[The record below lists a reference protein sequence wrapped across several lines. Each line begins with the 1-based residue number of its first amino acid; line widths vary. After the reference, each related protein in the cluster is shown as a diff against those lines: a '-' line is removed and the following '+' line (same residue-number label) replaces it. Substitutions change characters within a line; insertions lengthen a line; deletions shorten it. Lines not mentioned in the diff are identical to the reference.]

1 MFESFE
7 HYWESRKPYLDEAL
21 RVQLVKLLHPVPKS
35 KSAALHMALDGGKK
49 LRGILL
55 CMITEDLGGEWKSAL
70 SRAVAVEMIQAATLI
85 HDDFVDQ
92 DRTRRNMPA
101 VWTLEGAREAV
112 LIGDVIFA
120 SAIHL
125 MSETG
130 REDGLV
136 VSRAI
141 AQISRGALMEPG
153 DPSAFIEQMTSN
165 SWRDNHYEK
174 IIHLKTGVLFEAAC
188 ELGAISAGV
197 NEEIRLKCMRYGSL
211 IGEAY
216 QMADDVKEIKQHLL
230 QRRISAQQMALLAPA
245 VLYFDKE
252 AFLFIRPIL
261 LERTFAI
268 VQRLWECLQSTV
280 DLMEM
285 EIQHRLDLAV
295 AEIRE
300 VLPEKGHTSI
310 GIKAPQELI
319 AMFNLS

>member
-1 MFESFE
+1 
-7 HYWESRKPYLDEAL
+7 
-21 RVQLVKLLHPVPKS
+21 
-35 KSAALHMALDGGKK
+35 
-49 LRGILL
+49 
-55 CMITEDLGGEWKSAL
+55 
-70 SRAVAVEMIQAATLI
+70 
-85 HDDFVDQ
+85 
-92 DRTRRNMPA
+92 
-101 VWTLEGAREAV
+101 
-112 LIGDVIFA
+112 
-120 SAIHL
+120 
-125 MSETG
+125 
-130 REDGLV
+130 
-136 VSRAI
+136 
-141 AQISRGALMEPG
+141 
-153 DPSAFIEQMTSN
+153 
-165 SWRDNHYEK
+165 
-174 IIHLKTGVLFEAAC
+174 
-188 ELGAISAGV
+188 
-197 NEEIRLKCMRYGSL
+197 MRYGSL

-268 VQRLWECLQSTV
+268 VQRFWECLQSTV